1 MAKFHEL
8 SNELLL
14 QIFDSPDLSFLDL
27 VCISKTCYR
36 WRLIITNCR
45 PSNERLFL
53 RSPAGSP
60 PHGQGQVTSTEI
72 TMDARL
78 RRTPNTIWNEYDGA
92 TWQLALS
99 WDKDEA
105 TLPPP
110 HNPILVEVAETI
122 LRPSPIFSYALP
134 YAGCGIHTPPS
145 ANEQPIITFCD
156 LEELRHKTRLLEEPP
171 AYEEFTTVTI
181 IQRLLHN
188 NPLRRFLLWCFGS
201 TEDEYPLPPVS
212 KRNTLI
218 TQHPLTQID
227 VTCRCVIRYC
237 AHSCGRVVKFT
248 YRCAR
253 HGGSL
258 LMLGDFEGI
267 VRLLLANL
275 WRMFQE
281 QGRDIELGHGVKWL
295 LYE

>member
-122 LRPSPIFSYALP
+122 CGLRHIHTTLRQRAADHYLLRPRRAPSQNSPTRR
-134 YAGCGIHTPPS
+134 TP
-145 ANEQPIITFCD
+145 
-156 LEELRHKTRLLEEPP
+156 R
-171 AYEEFTTVTI
+171 
-181 IQRLLHN
+181 
-188 NPLRRFLLWCFGS
+188 LRRIHHCYHYTAS
-201 TEDEYPLPPVS
+201 PA
-212 KRNTLI
+212 
-218 TQHPLTQID
+218 Q
-227 VTCRCVIRYC
+227 
-237 AHSCGRVVKFT
+237 
-248 YRCAR
+248 
-253 HGGSL
+253 
-258 LMLGDFEGI
+258 
-267 VRLLLANL
+267 
-275 WRMFQE
+275 
-281 QGRDIELGHGVKWL
+281 
-295 LYE
+295 